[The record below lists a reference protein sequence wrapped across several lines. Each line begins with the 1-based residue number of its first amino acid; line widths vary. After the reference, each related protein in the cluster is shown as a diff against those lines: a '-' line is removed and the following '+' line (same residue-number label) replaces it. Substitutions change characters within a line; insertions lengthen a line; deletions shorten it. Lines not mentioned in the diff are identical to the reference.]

1 MYKEGGINMSLFNK
15 VFASIGIGSAT
26 VDTKLEKDVFVP
38 GEEIKGVVQVK
49 GGKLEQQIDEIYL
62 HLHTNYIRESDDKKH
77 IVKGDIDKFRL
88 IEAFTIGVNET
99 REIPFVIRV
108 PIDTPISIGR
118 TKVWVETGLDIKN
131 AVDPSDKDYINV
143 LPNQLMKSVLDSIAD
158 LGFRMREADCEEIP
172 YRKRRRL
179 PFAQEFEF
187 VATSGPFRGKLDE
200 LEVIFFPQSE
210 EQMDISLQ
218 IDRRAKG
225 LGGFLAEALEMD
237 ETNIQLTVQL
247 SDLST
252 FKSKLQSII
261 SQYS

>member
-1 MYKEGGINMSLFNK
+1 MSLFNK

-38 GEEIKGVVQVK
+38 GEEIKGIVQIK
-49 GGKLEQQIDEIYL
+49 GGKLEQLIDDIYL
-62 HLHTNYIRESDDKKH
+62 NLHTNYLRESDDKKH
-77 IVKGDIDKFRL
+77 IVKGDIERFRL
-88 IEAFTIGVNET
+88 TQSVTIGANET
-99 REIPFVIRV
+99 KDIPFVIRV
-108 PIDTPISIGR
+108 PFDTPISIGR

-143 LPNQLMKSVLDSIAD
+143 VPNRLMKGVLDTVGE
-158 LGFRMREADCEEIP
+158 LGFRLREADCEELP

-187 VATSGPFRGKLDE
+187 VAVSGSFRGKLNE
-200 LEVIFFPQSE
+200 LEMIFFPHSD
-210 EQMDISLQ
+210 EQMDLALQ
-218 IDRRAKG
+218 IDRKARG

-237 ETNIQLTVQL
+237 ETNIHLSIHS
-247 SDLST
+247 SDLPIL
-252 FKSKLQSII
+252 KSKLESII

>member
-108 PIDTPISIGR
+108 PFDTPISIGR

-143 LPNQLMKSVLDSIAD
+143 LPNQLMKSVLDSID
-158 LGFRMREADCEEIP
+158 ELGFRMREADCEEIP

>member
-1 MYKEGGINMSLFNK
+1 MSLFNK

-77 IVKGDIDKFRL
+77 IVKGDVEKFRL

-108 PIDTPISIGR
+108 PFDTPISIGR

-131 AVDPSDKDYINV
+131 AVDPSDKDFISV
-143 LPNQLMKSVLDSIAD
+143 LPNQLMKSVLETIAE
-158 LGFRMREADCEEIP
+158 LGFRMREADCEELP

-187 VATSGPFRGKLDE
+187 VAVSGPFRGKLDE

-210 EQMDISLQ
+210 EQMDIALQ

-237 ETNIQLTVQL
+237 ETNIQLSVHL
-247 SDLST
+247 NDLPI

>member
-1 MYKEGGINMSLFNK
+1 MSLFNK

-38 GEEIKGVVQVK
+38 GEEIRGIVQIK
-49 GGKLEQQIDEIYL
+49 GGKLEQLIDDIYL
-62 HLHTNYIRESDDKKH
+62 NLHTTYLRESDDKKH
-77 IVKGDIDKFRL
+77 IVKGDIERFRL
-88 IEAFTIGVNET
+88 IQSVTIGANET
-99 REIPFVIRV
+99 KEIPFVIRV
-108 PIDTPISIGR
+108 PFDTPISIGR

-143 LPNQLMKSVLDSIAD
+143 VPNRLMKGVLDTVAD
-158 LGFRMREADCEEIP
+158 LGFRLREADCEELP

-187 VATSGPFRGKLDE
+187 VAVSGSFRGKLDE
-200 LEVIFFPQSE
+200 LELIFFPQSD
-210 EQMDISLQ
+210 EQMDLALQ
-218 IDRRAKG
+218 IDRRARG

-237 ETNIQLTVQL
+237 ETNIHLSIHS
-247 SDLST
+247 SDLPSL
-252 FKSKLQSII
+252 KSKLESII

>member
-1 MYKEGGINMSLFNK
+1 MSLFNK

-108 PIDTPISIGR
+108 PFDTPISIGR

-131 AVDPSDKDYINV
+131 AVDPSDKDYISV
-143 LPNQLMKSVLDSIAD
+143 LPNHLMKSVLETIAE
-158 LGFRMREADCEEIP
+158 LGFRMREADCEELS

-187 VATSGPFRGKLDE
+187 VAISGPFRGKLDE

-210 EQMDISLQ
+210 EHMDIALQ

-237 ETNIQLTVQL
+237 ETNIQLSVHL
-247 SDLST
+247 SDLPT